1 MFDRLHLAWHF
12 LRTRYLLNFKSN
24 TRLLVW
30 QQRQLSLFLRN
41 QLHLAPYYQ
50 PWLEKPLDALP
61 IVDKAEVMSNFSAMN
76 TANIQLEDAMALA
89 VAAETSRNFAPELS
103 GVSIGLSSGT
113 SGNRGLFLANTRE
126 RNQWAGIL
134 LARLLPTELLK
145 QILQPW
151 RVPLR
156 IAFFLRANSNVYTT
170 LASRRIDFVFYDL
183 FEELSAARAALQQQ
197 QPDVLV
203 APANVLKILAQWA
216 QEGLLNI
223 SPRRVVSVA
232 EVLEADEAKLIQQVF
247 STYPLQI
254 YQATEGFLGYTC
266 EQGQLHLN
274 ETFLHIEKE
283 WLDAAHTRF
292 QPIITDFTRQTQL
305 MVRYRLNDVL
315 RVASKPCSCGR
326 AEMAI
331 EAIEGRADDVLWL
344 PDIHDSTLKALFP
357 DFVRRAMLLVGECV
371 QDYRVI
377 QENTSLI
384 IEVKTDDKKTAQQ
397 QVKAELEKLWSQQSL
412 IAPQLLFTEWEL
424 RPSYNKRRRVY
435 CKQRP
440 LETVSVMS

>member
-1 MFDRLHLAWHF
+1 MLDHLYLAWHF
-12 LRTRYLLNFKSN
+12 LRTRYALNFKSRA
-24 TRLLVW
+24 RLLAW
-30 QQRQLSLFLRN
+30 QKQRLNRFLRS
-41 QLHLAPYYQ
+41 QLRLAPYYQ
-50 PWLEKPLDALP
+50 PWVGKPLNALP

-76 TANIQLEDAMALA
+76 TARIQLNDAMALA
-89 VAAETSRNFAPELS
+89 MSAETSRNFAPELT
-103 GVSIGLSSGT
+103 GISIGLSSGT
-113 SGNRGLFLANTRE
+113 SGNCGLFMANARE

-134 LARLLPTELLK
+134 LARLLPTELFK
-145 QILQPW
+145 QVLQPW
-151 RVPLR
+151 RPPLR

-183 FEELSAARAALQQQ
+183 FEELSTARTALQRQ

-203 APANVLKILAQWA
+203 APANVLKILAQWM
-216 QEGLLNI
+216 QEDLLTI

-232 EVLEADEAKLIQQVF
+232 EVLEAEDAKLIQQVF

-283 WLDAAHTRF
+283 WLDTTHTRF

-305 MVRYRLNDVL
+305 VVRYRLNDVL

-326 AEMAI
+326 VEIAI
-331 EAIEGRADDVLWL
+331 EAIEGRTDDVLWL
-344 PDIHDSTLKALFP
+344 PDIHSTTLKAVFP
-357 DFVRRAMLLVGECV
+357 DFIRRAMLLVGECV

-377 QENTSLI
+377 QENASLI
-384 IEVKTDDKKTAQQ
+384 VELKADDERKAQQ
-397 QVKAELEKLWSQQSL
+397 QVKVELDKLWFQQSL
-412 IAPQLLFTEWEL
+412 IAPQLLFTEWEPL
-424 RPSYNKRRRVY
+424 PSHNKRRRVY

-440 LETVSVMS
+440 LETVSVLR